1 MLKLKIFFIALWNI
15 WFYFLAG
22 FGVVLLFPVLLIA
35 VSREKWYPALFYL
48 AKYLW
53 SPIITFGM
61 GFIPKIGI
69 SPCFDFGKRY
79 VFVANHL
86 SMIDIMLVLIAIPKP
101 FVFVGKIEL
110 KKFPF
115 FATIYRK
122 AAILVNRDSYKSRK
136 DVYKQAKRKLSLG
149 YNIMIYPEGTVPD
162 PHVFLGPFKNGAFS
176 IAIEHQIPIVPI
188 TMPDNKKR
196 FPFQFDYKYWVGK
209 PGIARC
215 NIHKP
220 VPTTGLTKEEL
231 PELKKKIYTV
241 MSDAL
246 KEEGYC

>member
-22 FGVVLLFPVLLIA
+22 FGVILLFPVLLIA

-69 SPCFDFGKRY
+69 SPDVDFSKKY

-110 KKFPF
+110 KNYIQNFLLK
-115 FATIYRK
+115 
-122 AAILVNRDSYKSRK
+122 VN
-136 DVYKQAKRKLSLG
+136 
-149 YNIMIYPEGTVPD
+149 
-162 PHVFLGPFKNGAFS
+162 
-176 IAIEHQIPIVPI
+176 
-188 TMPDNKKR
+188 
-196 FPFQFDYKYWVGK
+196 
-209 PGIARC
+209 
-215 NIHKP
+215 
-220 VPTTGLTKEEL
+220 
-231 PELKKKIYTV
+231 
-241 MSDAL
+241 
-246 KEEGYC
+246 